1 MRSLILRFFSS
12 ALLTV
17 ALAVSVS
24 AGTPGRPSGSEA
36 SDQPIKG
43 EVRDSVSGDPVAGVE
58 VRLED
63 RTAITDANGMF
74 SIQRGQPPY
83 RLSLSRSGQKPVIRD
98 VSPVE
103 SLSLVLLLID
113 PPLKRE
119 ERVDVFGI
127 QKDDPAP
134 ASIPL
139 RAQQVLQVAGAVD
152 NIFRALQ
159 TLPGVAA
166 TEEFGSRLAV
176 RGGTPDQNLTIMD
189 GVEIHNPYRLFG
201 LTSAFNPETVDKF
214 QLSAGAFSA
223 KYGDRLSSLLIVENR
238 DGQKEKR
245 IEGSTTLSITD
256 GNVLLEGP
264 WRNKEKGSWIVTA
277 RRTYYDLI
285 AERLVNQ
292 DLPGFQDLQF
302 RGTVDSTPS
311 TRVTFFGI
319 RSREGG
325 NARIEGDNS
334 DYGAFVTAARNDV
347 YGLRARKLFGTRLSS
362 TLSSAFYEFAQQLN
376 VDARFEDSSRRSN
389 GRSDAKPQIAINFD
403 QTVSTRDFSVRNDWA
418 FAASSRNLI
427 EGGFEAH
434 RLRTGATYDIRG
446 DRNLSEAN
454 GSSIRGGAALPD
466 FYDEKVPANRWGA
479 YVQDR
484 LTMTSRFS
492 AEAGLRLSRASMT
505 RNLEVEPRASLLWRT
520 SDLSRWRAAYG
531 SHSQSPGIEKLLQA
545 DYFLDLSGLG
555 LHNEHSHHTTL
566 SFERDV
572 HSVSLKAEAYY
583 KNFSDLILGALETDA
598 ERTARLASYDFPV
611 ALQSSIPREPQIT
624 TTPGNLASGR
634 SYGIEL
640 VATRPKQRSEQRVSG
655 WASYSYGK
663 ATKEAY
669 GRELPFEYDRRHA
682 VSIVG
687 QWNASRTIEVGFT
700 LRAASG
706 FPRTAPIGVRVVP
719 VEDTL
724 DTDKDGNTTELVPER
739 DDAGLPVYTADFG
752 SASNLLK
759 ARYPRFTRLDLR
771 VNWRPHGDVSRWLFY
786 LEFINATNRKNV
798 GQYTV
803 TLHSASKS
811 DRPTFTEDPANGLPF
826 LPTFGVRFRF

>member
-1 MRSLILRFFSS
+1 MLNF
-12 ALLTV
+12 ALSV
-17 ALAVSVS
+17 ALVTATPRDASAREVSD
-24 AGTPGRPSGSEA
+24 P
-36 SDQPIKG
+36 PIRG
-43 EVRDSVSGDPVAGVE
+43 EVRDSASGELVAGVE
-58 VRLED
+58 VRLD
-63 RTAITDANGMF
+63 DWATVTDASGTF
-74 SIQRGQPPY
+74 SIKRGRPPY
-83 RLSLSRSGQKPVIRD
+83 RLSLSRTGQPSVIRN

-103 SLSLVLLLID
+103 SLSLVVLLID
-113 PPLKRE
+113 PLVKRE
-119 ERVDVFGI
+119 ESVDVFGI

-139 RAQQVLQVAGAVD
+139 RPQQVLQVAGAVD

-238 DGQKEKR
+238 DGQREKR
-245 IEGSTTLSITD
+245 LEGSTTLSITD

-285 AERLVNQ
+285 AERLIDQN
-292 DLPGFQDLQF
+292 LPGFQDLQF
-302 RGTVDSTPS
+302 RGTVDATAS
-311 TRVTFFGI
+311 TRMTFFGI

-362 TLSSAFYEFAQQLN
+362 TLSGAFYEFAQQLN

-389 GRSDAKPQIAINFD
+389 GRSNAKPEITINFD
-403 QTVSTRDFSVRNDWA
+403 QTVATRDFSVRNDWA
-418 FAASSRNLI
+418 FAASPRNLV

-446 DRNLSEAN
+446 DRNLAEAN

-466 FYDEKVPANRWGA
+466 FYDEEVAANRWGA

-484 LTMTSRFS
+484 LTVTSSLS
-492 AEAGLRLSRASMT
+492 AEGGLRLSRSSMT
-505 RNLEVEPRASLLWRT
+505 RNVEVEPRASLLLRT
-520 SDLSRWRAAYG
+520 SDRSRWRAAYG

-555 LHNEHSHHTTL
+555 LRNEQARHTTF

-572 HSVSLKAEAYY
+572 RFVSLKAEAYY

-598 ERTARLASYDFPV
+598 ERTARLTSYDFPLP
-611 ALQSSIPREPQIT
+611 LQSSIPRGPLIT
-624 TTPGNLASGR
+624 TTPENLGSGR

-640 VATRPKQRSEQRVSG
+640 VATRPPQRNGQRVSG
-655 WASYSYGK
+655 WGSYSYGK
-663 ATKEAY
+663 ATKQAY

-687 QWNASRTIEVGFT
+687 QWNASRKLEVAFT

-719 VEDTL
+719 VVDAL

-771 VNWRPHGDVSRWLFY
+771 INWRPRGDASRWLFY

-798 GQYTV
+798 SQYEV
-803 TLHSASKS
+803 TLRSASRS
-811 DRPTFTEDPANGLPF
+811 DRPTFTEDPRNGLPF
-826 LPTFGVRFRF
+826 LPTFGIRFRF